1 MQNKDIQKEQ
11 QKPSK
16 EASSHIL
23 FNIQSNG
30 LDRRL
35 VLVTV
40 GSLLQ
45 LYNREKEEMGF
56 HFFESLFFF
65 FFPFL

>member
-35 VLVTV
+35 VL
-40 GSLLQ
+40 GNCGKSFAALQ
-45 LYNREKEEMGF
+45 REKEEMGF